1 MRAMRKKEREISQEE
16 AAAILDQ
23 GKYGVLSLVD
33 ADNTPYG
40 LPLSYVYTDGEILIH
55 CAPEGRK
62 LDILRRNPAIS
73 FCVVGE
79 TTVLPEKFTTRYESV
94 IAVGVARE
102 LPAGE
107 KDSALLALV
116 RKYSP
121 EHEESGVAYIKSG
134 GAKACAFAIH
144 ITALTGKA
152 RR

>member
-23 GKYGVLSLVD
+23 GEYGVLSLVD

-62 LDILRRNPAIS
+62 LDILRRNPAVS

-94 IAVGVARE
+94 IASGVARE

-107 KDSALLALV
+107 KDAALLALV
-116 RKYSP
+116 RKYAP

-134 GAKACAFAIH
+134 GAKACAFAIR